1 MRLAKILLR
10 YLAAYAIVLILVFL
24 MPEHIHR
31 RDFDRA
37 FFIWMK
43 DRTAQNEAALRT
55 EQHKNEIIHLQ
66 DSAVIALVVVINWLG
81 NLPDPSFCETLCQRR
96 QDSRSARL
104 ICETDH
110 APAAFL
116 LA

>member
-24 MPEHIHR
+24 MPEHINH

-66 DSAVIALVVVINWLG
+66 DSAVIALVVVIIGSATYLI
-81 NLPDPSFCETLCQRR
+81 LRFVK
-96 QDSRSARL
+96 RSVSGAKTR
-104 ICETDH
+104 EVRG
-110 APAAFL
+110 
-116 LA
+116 

>member
-66 DSAVIALVVVINWLG
+66 DSAVIALVVVIIGSATYLI
-81 NLPDPSFCETLCQRR
+81 LRFVK
-96 QDSRSARL
+96 RSVSGAKTR
-104 ICETDH
+104 EVRG
-110 APAAFL
+110 
-116 LA
+116 